1 MELEKLCVK
10 VEKNTSDIALIHK
23 DIAEVIPMKI
33 DQVVGNH
40 FEKYKKEKAE
50 IKKFEASKINGNS
63 KWYKNQYLLIG
74 AVVALVHAITKAIEA
89 WTATIG
95 G

>member
-1 MELEKLCVK
+1 MELDKLCDK
-10 VEKNTSDIALIHK
+10 VQENSMKIVGIQK
-23 DIAEVIPMKI
+23 DVEIIPMKI

-74 AVVALVHAITKAIEA
+74 AVVALVHALTKAIEA

>member
-1 MELEKLCVK
+1 MELDKLCDK
-10 VEKNTSDIALIHK
+10 VQENSMKIVGIQK
-23 DIAEVIPMKI
+23 DVEIIPMKI